1 MRIVKVTLTYFETED
16 ERIYFDVPLKKRLT
30 VEEMQDV
37 VDQCEATMKRMI
49 YTPPSA
55 DERGND
61 DEAS

>member
-49 YTPPSA
+49 YTTPSS
-55 DERGND
+55 GN
-61 DEAS
+61 EGEL

>member
-1 MRIVKVTLTYFETED
+1 MKIVKVTRTYFETED

-49 YTPPSA
+49 YTPPARTRRSN
-55 DERGND
+55 E
-61 DEAS
+61 

>member
-49 YTPPSA
+49 YTPPGA
-55 DERGND
+55 EIEGND
-61 DEAS
+61 E